1 MNSRITLLKTL
12 KEVGLRILTSILFHS
27 IITAG
32 KKIFFEVCFCLEKR
46 DLTFFNTS
54 CIIVLFS
61 GSSVT
66 FLDNNFKCRKK
77 LIDKLIKGCSED
89 IDGDE
94 MIYNVTSNDYEKVCN
109 SRTIYIVLLVITF

>member
-1 MNSRITLLKTL
+1 M
-12 KEVGLRILTSILFHS
+12 
-27 IITAG
+27 
-32 KKIFFEVCFCLEKR
+32 
-46 DLTFFNTS
+46 
-54 CIIVLFS
+54 LFS

-109 SRTIYIVLLVITF
+109 CCTIYIVLLVITF